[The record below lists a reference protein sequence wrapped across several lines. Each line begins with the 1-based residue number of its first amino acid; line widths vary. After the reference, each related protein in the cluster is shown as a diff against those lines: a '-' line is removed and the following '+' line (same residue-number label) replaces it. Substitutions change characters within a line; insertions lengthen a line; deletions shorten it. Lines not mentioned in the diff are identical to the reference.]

1 MALIKHYV
9 VKKKKKKKKNHKNNT
24 FKNFFEEHQC
34 SSICEEL
41 MGEDVAKILKE
52 ICCHLVKK
60 KKKKKKNH
68 KNNGIKNFF
77 EEYQCYSICVELMG
91 EGMLPDSANC
101 SVQRKRSVLRN
112 RAGKS
117 QKKNSQKRKKNDN
130 RGIRTHEPEGLA
142 P

>member
-1 MALIKHYV
+1 MVLKTFL
-9 VKKKKKKKKNHKNNT
+9 KNINVIQ
-24 FKNFFEEHQC
+24 FVWEF
-34 SSICEEL
+34 
-41 MGEDVAKILKE
+41 
-52 ICCHLVKK
+52 
-60 KKKKKKNH
+60 
-68 KNNGIKNFF
+68 
-77 EEYQCYSICVELMG
+77 MG